1 MAKETYKPADLCI
14 SKTLHVVLA
23 GSGPASPL
31 WLLVIAA
38 VVRLALRAR
47 GAVLQLGANVT
58 VTVVGLGLQDTRQ
71 PSDTTSKT

>member
-23 GSGPASPL
+23 GSGPASSL

-38 VVRLALRAR
+38 VVRLALR
-47 GAVLQLGANVT
+47 T
-58 VTVVGLGLQDTRQ
+58 
-71 PSDTTSKT
+71 